1 MIMPTTICSVLLVLI
16 CCLSL
21 GPATTVSG
29 QVQKTDMKVIQ
40 GGGGQCPSNE
50 ERERA
55 INEIHQ
61 TVGNVLSSYVPD
73 ICDGTTGWRR
83 VAFIN
88 MTDTTHSCPPGLNMT
103 TYSERT
109 CGRTH
114 TGRNNCSSTTFSV
127 GGLPYSQVCG
137 RISAYQYG
145 VLVAF
150 YSYIYD
156 NQTGIN
162 SQYVDGISLTHGQSG
177 ERQHIWTFA
186 AGLTQDTDAILV
198 DFLCPCESSH
208 YNYSLPPFVG
218 DEYFCESGLQTAWL
232 DGDYYH
238 TLYSN
243 NTLWDGQNC
252 ISSSTCCQFNSPP
265 WFTKTLNVSTTDD
278 IELRLC
284 TVVEP
289 SWSGDVALE
298 LVELYV
304 K

>member
-1 MIMPTTICSVLLVLI
+1 MIMTTTVCSVFLVLV

-21 GPATTVSG
+21 GPATTTVSG
-29 QVQKTDMKVIQ
+29 QEEKIDMKVIQ
-40 GGGGQCPSNE
+40 GEGGRQCPSNE

-61 TVGNVLSSYVPD
+61 TVDSVISSYVPD
-73 ICDGTTGWRR
+73 ICNGTTGWRR

-88 MTDTTHSCPPGLNMT
+88 MTDTSHRCPPGLNMT
-103 TYSERT
+103 TYSKRT

-114 TGRNNCSSTTFSV
+114 TGYRNCSSTTFSV

-137 RISAYQYG
+137 RMRGYQYG
-145 VLVAF
+145 VLGAF
-150 YSYIYD
+150 FSYIRN

-162 SQYVDGISLTHGQSG
+162 SQYVDGISLTHGQIG

-186 AGLTQDTDAILV
+186 AGLTQYSANFLDY
-198 DFLCPCESSH
+198 LCPCDSSC
-208 YNYSLPPFVG
+208 YDTIPRYVG
-218 DEYFCESGLQTAWL
+218 NDYFCESGLQTDWIG
-232 DGDYYH
+232 GDQYH

-252 ISSSTCCQFNSPP
+252 ILNSTCCQFNSPP

-284 TVVEP
+284 TKFWP
-289 SWSGDVALE
+289 SIIVM
-298 LVELYV
+298 
-304 K
+304 

>member
-1 MIMPTTICSVLLVLI
+1 MMMSTVVCSMLLVLI

-29 QVQKTDMKVIQ
+29 QVQKVDMKVIQ

-61 TVGNVLSSYVPD
+61 TVISSYNG
-73 ICDGTTGWRR
+73 ICNGTTGWRR

-88 MTDTTHSCPPGLNMT
+88 MTDTSHSCPPGLNMT
-103 TYSERT
+103 TYSKRT

-114 TGRNNCSSTTFSV
+114 TGYLNCSSTTFSIT

-137 RISAYQYG
+137 RIRGYQYG
-145 VLVAF
+145 VLLAF
-150 YSYIYD
+150 DSYIYHD
-156 NQTGIN
+156 QTSIN

-186 AGLTQDTDAILV
+186 AGLTQDIGHRSYQQ
-198 DFLCPCESSH
+198 CPCESSH
-208 YNYSLPPFVG
+208 YSYNLPPFVG
-218 DEYFCESGLQTAWL
+218 NDYFCESGLQTAWL
-232 DGDYYH
+232 GGYYFH

-284 TVVEP
+284 TQDEP
-289 SWSGDVALE
+289 SYGDVALE

>member
-1 MIMPTTICSVLLVLI
+1 MLTTVCSVLLVVV

-21 GPATTVSG
+21 GPVTAVSG
-29 QVQKTDMKVIQ
+29 QVQKTDMKVIH
-40 GGGGQCPSNE
+40 GGGGQCPSI
-50 ERERA
+50 ERA

-61 TVGNVLSSYVPD
+61 TVDNVISQSYYVPD
-73 ICDGTTGWRR
+73 ICGGTTGWKR

-88 MTDTTHSCPPGLNMT
+88 MTDTSHSCPPGLNLT
-103 TYSERT
+103 TYSKRT
-109 CGRTH
+109 CGQTH

-137 RISAYQYG
+137 RIRGYQYG
-145 VLVAF
+145 LLLAF
-150 YSYIYD
+150 TSYIRN
-156 NQTGIN
+156 NQRSIN

-186 AGLTQDTDAILV
+186 SGVTQDSDHLS
-198 DFLCPCESSH
+198 DQHCPCESSH
-208 YNYSLPPFVG
+208 YNYNLPPFVG
-218 DEYFCESGLQTAWL
+218 NDYFCESGLQTAWL
-232 DGDYYH
+232 GGDYFH

-284 TVVEP
+284 TAIEP
-289 SWSGDVALE
+289 SLGGDVALE
-298 LVELYV
+298 LIELYV

>member
-1 MIMPTTICSVLLVLI
+1 MLLVLI

-29 QVQKTDMKVIQ
+29 QVQKVDMKVIQ
-40 GGGGQCPSNE
+40 GGGGQCPST
-50 ERERA
+50 ERA

-61 TVGNVLSSYVPD
+61 TVISSYNG
-73 ICDGTTGWRR
+73 ICNGTTGWRR

-88 MTDTTHSCPPGLNMT
+88 MTDTSHRCPPGLNMT

-114 TGRNNCSSTTFSV
+114 TGFNNCSSTTFSV

-137 RISAYQYG
+137 RIRGYQYG
-145 VLVAF
+145 VLGAF
-150 YSYIYD
+150 YSYIY
-156 NQTGIN
+156 NSQRSIN

-186 AGLTQDTDAILV
+186 AGLTQDSGHPYS
-198 DFLCPCESSH
+198 FEHCPCESSH

-218 DEYFCESGLQTAWL
+218 NDYFCESGLKTAWL
-232 DGDYYH
+232 DVDYYH

-284 TVVEP
+284 TVIQL
-289 SWSGDVALE
+289 SLGGDVALE
-298 LVELYV
+298 LIDLYV

>member
-1 MIMPTTICSVLLVLI
+1 MIMPTTVCSMLLVLI

-29 QVQKTDMKVIQ
+29 QEEKVDMKVIQ
-40 GGGGQCPSNE
+40 GGGGQCPSYE

-55 INEIHQ
+55 RNEIHQ
-61 TVGNVLSSYVPD
+61 TVDNVISSYVSD
-73 ICDGTTGWRR
+73 VCGDSATGWRR

-88 MTDTTHSCPPGLNMT
+88 MTDTSHSCTPGLKLT
-103 TYSERT
+103 TYSKRT

-137 RISAYQYG
+137 RIRGYQYG

-150 YSYIYD
+150 FSYIV
-156 NQTGIN
+156 NSQTSIN

-177 ERQHIWTFA
+177 VRQHIWTFA
-186 AGLTQDTDAILV
+186 AGLTQYSGQQPSADI
-198 DFLCPCESSH
+198 CPCEASH
-208 YNYSLPPFVG
+208 YNHNFPPFVG
-218 DEYFCESGLQTAWL
+218 NHYFCESGWQTAWSR
-232 DGDYYH
+232 GYSH
-238 TLYSN
+238 TFFPN

-252 ISSSTCCQFNSPP
+252 ISNSTCCQFNSPP
-265 WFTKTLNVSTTDD
+265 WFTKTLNVSTTNN

-284 TVVEP
+284 TTVEP

-298 LVELYV
+298 LIELYV

>member
-1 MIMPTTICSVLLVLI
+1 MSMPTVVCLVFLVLI

-21 GPATTVSG
+21 GPVTSRVSG

-40 GGGGQCPSNE
+40 GGSGQCPSNE
-50 ERERA
+50 ERERV
-55 INEIHQ
+55 INEIHE
-61 TVGNVLSSYVPD
+61 TVGSVISSYVPD
-73 ICDGTTGWRR
+73 VCGKSATGWRR

-88 MTDTTHSCPPGLNMT
+88 MTDTTHSCPHGLNMT
-103 TYSERT
+103 TYSKRT

-137 RISAYQYG
+137 RIRGYQYG
-145 VLVAF
+145 ALLAF
-150 YSYIYD
+150 RLYNTY
-156 NQTGIN
+156 NQTNIN

-177 ERQHIWTFA
+177 ARQHTTFA
-186 AGLTQDTDAILV
+186 AGVTQYGGRYFDS
-198 DFLCPCESSH
+198 LCPCDSSL
-208 YNYSLPPFVG
+208 YDMVPPFVRNN
-218 DEYFCESGLQTAWL
+218 YFCESGLLTDWFGGGQY
-232 DGDYYH
+232 D

-265 WFTKTLNVSTTDD
+265 WFTKTLNVSTTDG

-289 SWSGDVALE
+289 SFSGDVALE
-298 LVELYV
+298 LIELYV

>member
-1 MIMPTTICSVLLVLI
+1 MPTTVCLVFLVLI

-29 QVQKTDMKVIQ
+29 QEEKVDMKVIQ
-40 GGGGQCPSNE
+40 GGGGQCPSIE
-50 ERERA
+50 EREKA

-61 TVGNVLSSYVPD
+61 TVDCVISSYVPD
-73 ICDGTTGWRR
+73 VCGDIATGWRR

-88 MTDTTHSCPPGLNMT
+88 MTDTSHRCPPGLKLT
-103 TYSERT
+103 TYSKRT

-137 RISAYQYG
+137 RIRGYQYG
-145 VLVAF
+145 ALIVF
-150 YSYIYD
+150 FSYTYEY
-156 NQTGIN
+156 QTNIN

-186 AGLTQDTDAILV
+186 AGPSQINNLTGIDAYA
-198 DFLCPCESSH
+198 FCPCDSPL
-208 YNYSLPPFVG
+208 YNITVPPFVG
-218 DEYFCESGLQTAWL
+218 NDYFCESGLQTAWL
-232 DGDYYH
+232 YGDYYH
-238 TLYSN
+238 TFYSN

-252 ISSSTCCQFNSPP
+252 ISNSTCCQFNSPP

-284 TVVEP
+284 TVVEVG
-289 SWSGDVALE
+289 GDVALE
-298 LVELYV
+298 LIELYV